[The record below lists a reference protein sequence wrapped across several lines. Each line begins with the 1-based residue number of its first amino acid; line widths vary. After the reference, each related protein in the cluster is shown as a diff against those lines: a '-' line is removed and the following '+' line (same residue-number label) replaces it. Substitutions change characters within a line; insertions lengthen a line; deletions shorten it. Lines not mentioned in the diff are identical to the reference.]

1 MGGLRW
7 WLSVVK
13 NSSARAGNV
22 GSVPEGGIGNP
33 LDLFLPGKSHGQ
45 REPWQTTVHGVAK
58 ELNVTKQQQKSIKG
72 GETFYSNIMD
82 K

>member
-1 MGGLRW
+1 M
-7 WLSVVK
+7 
-13 NSSARAGNV
+13 
-22 GSVPEGGIGNP
+22 
-33 LDLFLPGKSHGQ
+33 D